1 MKKNLTVGLALLM
14 VSAIGFAQTVNLRY
28 SHMNPPGSVAGKQAE
43 FFAAKV
49 KEFSKGAVEV
59 KVFPSSQLGNLQE
72 QAEQVSSGVVAFHHN
87 TMAGIG
93 SLYKDYAV
101 LDTPFMYRDIDHCMK
116 VNDPNSPI
124 MKKLEAQLL
133 KNRGVRMLYTFYFG
147 TRELTADRAV
157 FKPEDMKGMK
167 IRAIPFPIYMA
178 AVEGMGAS
186 PMPVDFAELPTAL
199 ATKVVNGQENPY
211 NTIINSK
218 FYETQSH
225 LMQTNHIIGAEAV
238 VVNAAAFDKLSPE
251 NQKAVM
257 AAAAEASKYGTQMT
271 KDLEASDL
279 QGLKDKGMKV
289 IGKAEGLDVAA
300 FTANTKKIIDAKFP
314 EYKEYYSII
323 SSIK

>member
-1 MKKNLTVGLALLM
+1 MKTSLVAGLVLM
-14 VSAIGFAQTVNLRY
+14 AMSSMGMAQSVTLRY

-49 KEFSKGAVEV
+49 DEFSKGAVKV
-59 KVFPSSQLGNLQE
+59 KVFPSSQMGNLQE
-72 QAEQVSSGVVAFHHN
+72 QAEQVSSGAVAFHHN

-101 LDTPFMYRDIDHCMK
+101 LDTPFMYRDVDHLLK
-116 VNDPNSPI
+116 VTDPESPV
-124 MKKLEAQLL
+124 MKKLEAQLM
-133 KNRGVRMLYTFYFG
+133 KTRGVRMLYTFYFG

-157 FKPEDMKGMK
+157 YKPADMKGMK

-211 NTIINSK
+211 NTIVSAK

-238 VVNAAAFDKLSPE
+238 VVNANVFDKLSPE

-279 QGLKDKGMKV
+279 KMLKDKGMKV

-300 FTANTKKIIDAKFP
+300 FTASTRKVIDTKFP
-314 EYKEYYSII
+314 EYAEYYKII
-323 SSIK
+323 EAIK

>member
-1 MKKNLTVGLALLM
+1 MKKNLVVGLAILLGSTLCM
-14 VSAIGFAQTVNLRY
+14 AQNVTLRY
-28 SHMNPPGSVAGKQAE
+28 SHMNPPSSVAGKQADY
-43 FFAAKV
+43 FASKV
-49 KEFSKGAVEV
+49 SEYTKGAVTV
-59 KVFPSSQLGNLQE
+59 RVFPSSQLGGLQE

-101 LDTPFMYRDIDHCMK
+101 LDTPFLYRDVDHCMK

-124 MKKLEAQLL
+124 MKKLEAQLM

-147 TRELTADRAV
+147 TRMLTADRAV
-157 FKPEDMKGMK
+157 FKPDDMKGMK

-186 PMPVDFAELPTAL
+186 PIPVDFSELPTAL

-211 NTIINSK
+211 NTILNSK
-218 FYETQSH
+218 LYEIQSH

-238 VVNAAAFDKLSPE
+238 VVNANVFDKLSAE
-251 NQKAVM
+251 NQKAIMM
-257 AAAAEASKYGTQMT
+257 AAADASKYGTQMT

-279 QGLKDKGMKV
+279 KALKDKGMKV

-300 FTANTKKIIDAKFP
+300 FTANTKKVIDAKFP

-323 SSIK
+323 SAVK

>member
-1 MKKNLTVGLALLM
+1 MKKSLTVGLGLLM
-14 VSAIGFAQTVNLRY
+14 ASALCIAQTVTLRY
-28 SHMNPPGSVAGKQAE
+28 SHMNPPSSVAGMQAD
-43 FFAAKV
+43 FFAKKV
-49 KEFSKGAVEV
+49 NELSKGAVTV
-59 KVFPSSQLGNLQE
+59 RVFPSSQLGGLQE

-101 LDTPFMYRDIDHCMK
+101 LDTPFLYRDVDHLMK
-116 VNDPNSPI
+116 VTDPNSQI
-124 MKKLEAQLL
+124 MKKLEAQLM

-157 FKPEDMKGMK
+157 LKPDDMKGMK

-186 PMPVDFAELPTAL
+186 PIPVDFAELPTAL

-211 NTIINSK
+211 NTILNAK
-218 FYETQSH
+218 LYEIQSH
-225 LMQTNHIIGAEAV
+225 LMQTNHIMGAEAV
-238 VVNAAAFDKLSPE
+238 VVNANVFDKLSPE
-251 NQKAVM
+251 NQKAIL
-257 AAAAEASKYGTQMT
+257 AAAAEAGKYGTQMT
-271 KDLEASDL
+271 RDLEASDL
-279 QGLKDKGMKV
+279 KALKDKGMKV

-300 FTANTKKIIDAKFP
+300 FTANTKKIIEAKFP

-323 SSIK
+323 SAIK